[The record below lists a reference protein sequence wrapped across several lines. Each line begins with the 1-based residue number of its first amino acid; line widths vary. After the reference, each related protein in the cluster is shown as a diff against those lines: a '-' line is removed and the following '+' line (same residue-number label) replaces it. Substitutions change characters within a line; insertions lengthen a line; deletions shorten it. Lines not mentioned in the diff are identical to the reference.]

1 MGILILAAIGMLI
14 YALQHCR
21 RQKTEYID
29 EIVYKILK
37 ICQALQFIHEGKPLG
52 MGAGCLNI
60 QSKQITVAFPIKEA
74 WIDSIILRPVL
85 LGPPSGCERKAAVRR
100 FFEILQN
107 GIPEE
112 EYQYIMAKGPELTG
126 GILSSPTVMLIFEIR
141 DGDIRH
147 VQYYKSAL
155 VLTGRQMGLNV
166 DIEHDNPYY
175 DILFTINKK

>member
-14 YALQHCR
+14 YVLQHCR

-37 ICQALQFIHEGKPLG
+37 ICQALQFVHEGKPLG

-85 LGPPSGCERKAAVRR
+85 WGLRLAVNGRRPYDVFLRSCKMGFRRRNTSILWRK
-100 FFEILQN
+100 
-107 GIPEE
+107 
-112 EYQYIMAKGPELTG
+112 
-126 GILSSPTVMLIFEIR
+126 
-141 DGDIRH
+141 
-147 VQYYKSAL
+147 
-155 VLTGRQMGLNV
+155 GLNSQA
-166 DIEHDNPYY
+166 EYFQAQ
-175 DILFTINKK
+175 LLC